1 MYIRSSIEGEVIY
14 VCVRGPL
21 PGIWR
26 GIHMVRGCMRW
37 LEDDGPGVGIR
48 CGRLAIQGQ
57 WTAARPWYWYGA
69 SRWCPYLGPSFMG
82 EDEGDTLGSWVRV
95 GRKV

>member
-26 GIHMVRGCMRW
+26 GIHMVRVYEM
-37 LEDDGPGVGIR
+37 EDNTGPGVGIR
-48 CGRLAIQGQ
+48 WVVWPSRDNGLC
-57 WTAARPWYWYGA
+57 PWYWYGA
-69 SRWCPYLGPSFMG
+69 SRWCPYLGP
-82 EDEGDTLGSWVRV
+82 
-95 GRKV
+95 